1 MSPRPPRPGRTS
13 PSHEYKGE
21 RERKVDDLK
30 NHDPAAHVIDVA
42 RRWRN
47 AQYRAG
53 NSIRGIFD
61 ENTGADNGRHLMW
74 LAETLRAEQRPAD
87 TVKPY
92 EEKFLD
98 YINLDAQYN
107 NALNRI
113 DMQVLSGGSSDNAD
127 VQKIRNVEV
136 IRDELQKKHDDP
148 TITQSEKR
156 KLERDVKALNRYI
169 QNNGHLN
176 PNGIDFAGY
185 YLATSVESENNPDDP
200 TKQMDAA
207 RAEQL
212 FDEHVEDTQLMFEA
226 AMVIQKYKDENGRQ
240 VYASGK
246 AARKDVRRLAEDPAL
261 RYVEVPGYERQSV
274 PAPKDHSE
282 GSAGDEE
289 KKAEKDKQEPQAQNQ
304 QDIAAQLEEAKRQHK
319 RQRIERKLQEVIID
333 LEGGTKEI
341 NGRLVQIEGV
351 RNELARIESRI
362 IRNSKIGRFVMKLF
376 GVDVAQER
384 AEARKRYV
392 YATGLKF
399 GLENYIEAEDK
410 LIDAEEIERRELR
423 SLEAESNALRQLTS
437 EHMRN
442 TLVARFCR
450 ALGKFEFRD
459 RKSWWKWG
467 GITGAALI
475 AAPMTGGASVA
486 AAAALMTAAKA
497 DASWRGLPS
506 ATKRMTSSSLLV
518 RMRELQSDPEQIRKE
533 ALKAGYKN
541 VNGLKKYQLG
551 MLESLKRFD
560 ADMTWERAKRVSALG
575 VGAVAAAAGNFVGS
589 AVDFHG
595 DSVYGWMGDKWTE
608 FVGTDKPT
616 INLNEWSSLEEYL
629 RDHYNITYNSR

>member
-13 PSHEYKGE
+13 PSHEHKSE

-42 RRWRN
+42 KRWRN
-47 AQYRAG
+47 AQYRVG
-53 NSIRGIFD
+53 NSIHGIFD

-87 TVKPY
+87 AVKPY

-98 YINLDAQYN
+98 YINLDTQYN
-107 NALNRI
+107 NALDRI
-113 DMQVLSGGSSDNAD
+113 NMQVLSGGAGEDAD
-127 VQKIRNVEV
+127 FQRIRNVEA
-136 IRDELQKKHDDP
+136 IRDELQEKYDDP
-148 TITQSEKR
+148 TTTRQQKR
-156 KLERDVKALNRYI
+156 RLERDIKALNRYI
-169 QNNGHLN
+169 QNNGYLN
-176 PNGIDFAGY
+176 PNGTDFAGY

-200 TKQMDAA
+200 TKQTDAA

-212 FDEHVEDTQLMFEA
+212 FDEHIEDTQLMFEA
-226 AMVIQKYKDENGRQ
+226 AMVIQKYKDENGRR
-240 VYASGK
+240 VYESDK

-261 RYVEVPGYERQSV
+261 RYVEASGYKRQSV
-274 PAPKDHSE
+274 SVPKDHGESPA
-282 GSAGDEE
+282 SDEE
-289 KKAEKDKQEPQAQNQ
+289 KKAEKDKQQPRTQDQ
-304 QDIAAQLEEAKRQHK
+304 QDMAAQLEEAKKRHR
-319 RQRIERKLQEVIID
+319 RQRIERKLQEVILD
-333 LEGGTKEI
+333 LDGGTKEI
-341 NGRLVQIEGV
+341 NGRMVQIEGV

-362 IRNSKIGRFVMKLF
+362 IRNSKIGRFVMKLV

-399 GLENYIEAEDK
+399 GLETSIEVEDK
-410 LIDAEEIERRELR
+410 LIDAKEIELRELR

-459 RKSWWKWG
+459 RKSWLKWG

-475 AAPMTGGASVA
+475 AAPMTGGASMA
-486 AAAALMTAAKA
+486 AAAALMAAAKA

-506 ATKRMTSSSLLV
+506 ATKRMTSGRLLR
-518 RMRELQSDPEQIRKE
+518 RMRELQSNPEPIREE
-533 ALKAGYKN
+533 ALKAGYEN
-541 VNGLKKYQLG
+541 VDELKKYQLG